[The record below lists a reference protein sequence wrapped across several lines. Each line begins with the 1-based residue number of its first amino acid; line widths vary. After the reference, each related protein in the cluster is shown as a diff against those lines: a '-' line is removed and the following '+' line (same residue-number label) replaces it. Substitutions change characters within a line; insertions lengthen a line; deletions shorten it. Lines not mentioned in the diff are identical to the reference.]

1 MAGSHALVQKTTKY
15 GSVNVARTGTHGLRA
30 DRLRVGYEQRT
41 RVMARC
47 WETRGGLGRWYI
59 FDLSSQGRSNNSE
72 AASVGKN
79 IERGFPRFPGRIPP
93 PGTSFLVLHRDVE
106 SLSDRIISTLHDAPS
121 S

>member
-72 AASVGKN
+72 AVSVWE
-79 IERGFPRFPGRIPP
+79 ISRGVSHVFPEG
-93 PGTSFLVLHRDVE
+93 FLRRGHL
-106 SLSDRIISTLHDAPS
+106 SLSYIVMWRAYPTA
-121 S
+121 